1 MARGVQVQ
9 SMELT
14 QRVVI
19 VTGASAGIGA
29 ATVRALAQAGAH
41 VVLTARRA
49 DRLEALAAEVAGC
62 PGRRLAM
69 AGDIQDPGLGTQLV
83 ETTLAHFGRLDVV
96 INNAG
101 LGQRSYVS
109 ATPAGT
115 VETIWRTNLLGPLQ
129 LIQAALPVMRQ
140 QGEGEIVNI
149 SSIVGQ
155 RPLVDNGV
163 YAASKAALNV
173 LSRSLRMELQGQGI
187 GVTLVYPGMTQTE
200 FHQALLDNPGRSR
213 FNWLRVSP
221 DRVARAIVVAL
232 QKGRREVYVT
242 PWDWGVV
249 QLSRWL
255 PRPTDKLIAHLFR
268 RAW

>member
-1 MARGVQVQ
+1 
-9 SMELT
+9 MELA

-29 ATVRALAQAGAH
+29 ATVYALAQRGADI
-41 VVLTARRA
+41 VLTARRA
-49 DRLEALAAEVAGC
+49 ARLETLIAGLAGC
-62 PGRRLAM
+62 PGRCLAL
-69 AGDIQDPGLGTQLV
+69 AGDIQDPALAAQLV
-83 ETTLAHFGRLDVV
+83 EAALTHFGRLDVV

-101 LGQRSYVS
+101 VGQRSYVS
-109 ATPAGT
+109 DTPAET
-115 VETIWRTNLLGPLQ
+115 LHTIWRTNLLGPLQ
-129 LIQAALPVMRQ
+129 LIQAALPVMRR
-140 QGEGEIVNI
+140 QGRGEIVNI

-173 LSRSLRMELQGQGI
+173 LSRSLRMELHSQGI

-200 FHQALLDNPGRSR
+200 FHQALLDNPGVSR
-213 FNWLRVSP
+213 FNWLRVTP
-221 DRVARAIVVAL
+221 ERVARAIVVAL
-232 QKGRREVYVT
+232 EKGRREVYVT

-249 QLSRWL
+249 HLSRLL
-255 PRPTDKLIAHLFR
+255 PRTTDRLIARLFR